1 MRKIHVFVVAFF
13 AIISTSFAQ
22 IKETRIVGNFT
33 AIKASASVNVVY
45 TQGPVQNVEVS
56 WEKDLMKYLKVETKN
71 NILKIFIDN
80 DKYYKDIYTSK
91 LLISVTN
98 PGIGSVSVSSSATFA
113 IKNNLNVSL
122 LKIDTSS
129 SADFSG
135 TVTCNSIFIEASSSS
150 NVALTMVTDDIAVN
164 LSSSSSVMLKGKTNN
179 LAIDASSSA
188 DCEAK
193 ELHSNVA
200 QVSASTSSDV
210 NVLVLKS
217 LDATASTSATIKYFG
232 KLDKVKI
239 TESTS
244 GSVEQVK

>member
-1 MRKIHVFVVAFF
+1 MKKINLFIVAFF
-13 AIISTSFAQ
+13 AILNLSFAQ
-22 IKETRIVGNFT
+22 VKETRVVGNFT
-33 AIKASASVNVVY
+33 AIKASTNVNVVY
-45 TQGPVQNVEVS
+45 TQGPVQSVEVS
-56 WEKDLMKYLKVETKN
+56 WDKELMKFLKIETKN

-80 DKYYKDIYTSK
+80 DNYYKSIDTSK

-98 PGIGSVSVSSSATFA
+98 PGIGSVSVSSSATFS

-122 LKIDTSS
+122 LKINTSS

-150 NVALTMVTDDIAVN
+150 NVVLTMATDDIAVN
-164 LSSSSSVMLKGKTNN
+164 LSSSSSVVLKGKTNN

-188 DCEAK
+188 DCDAK
-193 ELHSNVA
+193 ELTSNTA
-200 QVSASTSSDV
+200 QVLASTSSDV
-210 NVLVLKS
+210 NVLALKS
-217 LDATASTSATIKYFG
+217 LDATASTSASIKYYG

-244 GSVEQVK
+244 GSVEQIK

>member
-80 DKYYKDIYTSK
+80 DKYYKDIDTSK

-188 DCEAK
+188 DCDAK

-200 QVSASTSSDV
+200 QVSASTCSDV